1 MVIVK
6 KKENKFDKILLVN
19 YSVTLLISPIMP
31 AIYKKKLRQYNSF
44 LQFTLRQLI
53 QKTAQVVEKY
63 RICSLF
69 KGKIAR
75 LIQVSRKAGMLR

>member
-1 MVIVK
+1 MEGVVRGGGWRGEGKESKRMVIVK

-53 QKTAQVVEKY
+53 QKNCTGG
-63 RICSLF
+63 R
-69 KGKIAR
+69 KI
-75 LIQVSRKAGMLR
+75 